1 MHTLLALGISF
12 VGMCWVSMV
21 TNFDTVVLR
30 HFDPVDRVLLLI
42 KHFCAEGLCFFP
54 GEYLFLSA
62 RLQAGC
68 AARGFACQTCSWV
81 RRGNLWQ
88 VSVRTLVEKKGYL
101 AFEGGNM
108 LDLASLGPLCPWG
121 L

>member
-1 MHTLLALGISF
+1 MNEVSLNCAHIAGPGCII

-21 TNFDTVVLR
+21 TSFDTVVLR

-42 KHFCAEGLCFFP
+42 KHFCVEGLCFFP

-68 AARGFACQTCSWV
+68 VTRGCRLPDMQPGQKGEFMAGLRENTC
-81 RRGNLWQ
+81 
-88 VSVRTLVEKKGYL
+88 
-101 AFEGGNM
+101 
-108 LDLASLGPLCPWG
+108 
-121 L
+121 